1 MKRRLQFVLLW
12 LMAACLCPALYS
24 QDEPSASQ
32 QTEPAQ
38 APQRRVLPRAP
49 EASGYEILTKVK
61 RTANNLG
68 FYPDRILAIIRR
80 QWYPKIPRDVKGG
93 EPSTTEIEF
102 TILRDGSLGNM
113 NLSQSSGN
121 NMLDNAA
128 REAVQSTSPFPPL
141 PSRWPDKS
149 LTFRFHFLY
158 NQEPSLEAPA
168 CNGPGRGGTFRVG
181 NGVTAP
187 RTLNQSDPAYAEEA
201 RRIKFQGVVVLTGT
215 VEPDGD
221 FDNLCVEQPLGY
233 GLDEKAMA
241 AVKTWKF
248 EPATKD
254 GQTVPVRISVEV
266 SFHLY

>member
-1 MKRRLQFVLLW
+1 MKCSLQFVLLW
-12 LMAACLCPALYS
+12 SLAAVLSAPVYS
-24 QDEPSASQ
+24 QDDSSPSSDQ
-32 QTEPAQ
+32 SGNQSP
-38 APQRRVLPRAP
+38 RRVLPRAP

-61 RTANNLG
+61 RTANDLG
-68 FYPDRILAIIRR
+68 FYPDRILATIRR

-121 NMLDNAA
+121 DMLDNAA
-128 REAVQSTSPFPPL
+128 REAVQSAVPFPPL
-141 PSRWPDKS
+141 PSKWPDKS

-158 NQEPSLEAPA
+158 NQEPSLQAPA

-181 NGVTAP
+181 NGVTPP
-187 RTLNQSDPAYAEEA
+187 RALNQSDPEYAEEA
-201 RRIKFQGVVVLTGT
+201 RRIKYQGVVILTGT

-233 GLDEKAMA
+233 ELDERAMA